1 MYSEKVIAGFFIVLA
16 LTLNAGFIYGDIDK
30 IEYHSI
36 YELLA
41 AIVVNLIATTM
52 KLGDKTQVGSV
63 LLATSLVADLQLFA
77 AAITWGIAHNIYG
90 GITIETCV
98 GIVSLATG
106 AMIANIISVILYI
119 GDTLHS
125 KR

>member
-16 LTLNAGFIYGDIDK
+16 LTLNAGFVYGEIDN
-30 IEYHSI
+30 IAHHSV
-36 YELLA
+36 YELAA

-77 AAITWGIAHNIYG
+77 AAAVWGFATNV
-90 GITIETCV
+90 V
-98 GIVSLATG
+98 GSVSIDHTTTIVSLATG
-106 AMIANIISVILYI
+106 AMVANIISVILYI
-119 GDTLHS
+119 SDTLHS

>member
-16 LTLNAGFIYGDIDK
+16 LTLNAGFVYGDIEN
-30 IEYHSI
+30 IAHHSV
-36 YELLA
+36 YELAA
-41 AIVVNLIATTM
+41 AIAVNLIATTM

-77 AAITWGIAHNIYG
+77 AAAVWGFATHVAGGVNIEFTT
-90 GITIETCV
+90 TI
-98 GIVSLATG
+98 ISLAAG
-106 AMIANIISVILYI
+106 AMVANIVSVILYI
-119 GDTLHS
+119 SDTIHS